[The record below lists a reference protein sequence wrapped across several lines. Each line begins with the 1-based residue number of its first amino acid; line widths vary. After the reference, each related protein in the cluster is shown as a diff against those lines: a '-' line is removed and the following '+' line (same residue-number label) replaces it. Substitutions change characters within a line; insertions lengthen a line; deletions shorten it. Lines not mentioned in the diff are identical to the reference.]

1 MLESMESQKKLAP
14 AVATAPAL
22 PAEDYT
28 LLSAPLERLIGRR
41 SAKALEKLQLYT
53 AEDLLFH
60 VPFRFAK
67 RGELLPI
74 EAVREGEDVTV
85 VAKVVEANIRPMRA
99 RRGFILR
106 MVISDGAHDLGLTF
120 FAKNSRPLN
129 FHLMQLPVGAR
140 AVFSG
145 TISTYRGALQL
156 NHPEYQVLKDSEDAA
171 AAHFDQPIPIY
182 HATAKVPSWKIEK
195 AVKTIWPLFN
205 PQQFPDPLPETYR
218 RQHELPDRYTALRQL
233 HCPDSENSL
242 AAARRRMK
250 HEEALIL
257 QTVLARR
264 KVQAQQQAAPKC
276 PLRSE
281 GLAAQ
286 LLSELP
292 FALTPGQVQ
301 AGAEIAADMHSA
313 TPMRR
318 LLQGDVGSGK
328 TVVALRAMLQAI
340 DNGKQAVLLAP
351 TEVLAYQHAA
361 SLYRLLGDLASTRY
375 RPWDGEKRADWEREL
390 HIEVLSSSLSMKE
403 KRAALGRI
411 ASGQAQLIVGT
422 HALLQER
429 VQIPDLA
436 LLVIDEQHR
445 FGVNQRAKL
454 AAGVHMLVM
463 TATPIPR
470 TIAMTTFGDLE
481 ISTLPDLPAGRPEIS
496 TFLVPY
502 WDNALAERVWERAQ
516 EEIAA
521 GGRVYVVCP
530 RISAYTAEIA
540 AEGELFAGA
549 AEAGKSAELGEASVT
564 DLPASTLLPGGAENL
579 ENSENSENSE
589 KPLHTV
595 EEVYQ
600 MLQARPGFATS
611 NLGILHGQLSSEEKD
626 AAMADFAA
634 GRTSL
639 LVCTTVVEV
648 GIDVP
653 EATMMVIMDAE
664 RFGLS
669 QLHQLRG
676 RIGRGKK
683 DSLCIALHQSPP
695 GTFAFARLTA
705 FAATRDGFQLAE
717 KDLELRAEG
726 NVLGARQSGKQTALR
741 FLSALQDVD
750 IIAAAKETALQLV
763 EAENTESAE
772 SAENIESCSELW
784 RLVAEAE
791 EAAEVDYLEK
801 S

>member
-14 AVATAPAL
+14 AGVTAPAL
-22 PAEDYT
+22 PAEEYT
-28 LLSAPLERLIGRR
+28 LLSTPLERLIGRR

-129 FHLMQLPVGAR
+129 FHLTQLPVGAR

-195 AVKTIWPLFN
+195 AVQTIWPLFN

-218 RQHELPDRYTALRQL
+218 RQHELPDRYTALKQL
-233 HCPDSENSL
+233 HCPDSENTL
-242 AAARRRMK
+242 AAARQRMK

-264 KVQAQQQAAPKC
+264 KLQARRQAAPEC

-281 GLAAQ
+281 GLAAK

-292 FALTPGQVQ
+292 FALTPGQEQ

-351 TEVLAYQHAA
+351 TEVLAYQHAT
-361 SLYRLLGDLASTRY
+361 SLYRLLGDLASARY

-390 HIEVLSSSLSMKE
+390 RIEVLSSSLSMKE

-481 ISTLPDLPAGRPEIS
+481 ISTLPDLPAGRPEIG

-530 RISAYTAEIA
+530 RISAYAEEVTT
-540 AEGELFAGA
+540 EGELFTGVT
-549 AEAGKSAELGEASVT
+549 EAGEADTPSST
-564 DLPASTLLPGGAENL
+564 DSQDGTLLPAFT
-579 ENSENSENSE
+579 ENSE

-595 EEVYQ
+595 EDVYQ

-626 AAMADFAA
+626 VAMADFAA
-634 GRTSL
+634 GRTPL

-741 FLSALQDVD
+741 FLSALHDID
-750 IIAAAKETALQLV
+750 IIATAKETALQLV
-763 EAENTESAE
+763 EAESTESIESIESAE
-772 SAENIESCSELW
+772 SCPELW

-791 EAAEVDYLEK
+791 QAAEVDYLEK

>member
-14 AVATAPAL
+14 AGAPASAL

-28 LLSAPLERLIGRR
+28 LLSTPLERLIGRR

-156 NHPEYQVLKDSEDAA
+156 NHPEYQVLKASEDAA

-242 AAARRRMK
+242 ASARRRMK

-264 KVQAQQQAAPKC
+264 KVQAQGQAAPEC

-301 AGAEIAADMHSA
+301 AGVEIAADMHSA

-361 SLYRLLGDLASTRY
+361 SLYRLLGDLASARY
-375 RPWDGEKRADWEREL
+375 HPWDGEKRADWEREL

-530 RISAYTAEIA
+530 RISAYTAETA
-540 AEGELFAGA
+540 AEGELFA
-549 AEAGKSAELGEASVT
+549 EAGEARGSAESGGVPVIDSVG
-564 DLPASTLLPGGAENL
+564 DTLLPAFA
-579 ENSENSENSE
+579 ENSENSE

-595 EEVYQ
+595 EDVYQ
-600 MLQARPGFATS
+600 MLQARSGFATS

-626 AAMADFAA
+626 AAMADFAS
-634 GRTSL
+634 GRTPL

-726 NVLGARQSGKQTALR
+726 NVLGARQSGKQTALH

-763 EAENTESAE
+763 EAENTESVE
-772 SAENIESCSELW
+772 SAENIESCPELW

>member
-1 MLESMESQKKLAP
+1 MLESMESQKKLATAGAP
-14 AVATAPAL
+14 ASAL

-28 LLSAPLERLIGRR
+28 LLSTPLERLIGRR

-264 KVQAQQQAAPKC
+264 KVQAHKQAAPEC

-361 SLYRLLGDLASTRY
+361 SLYRLLGDLASARY

-530 RISAYTAEIA
+530 RISAYSSETT

-549 AEAGKSAELGEASVT
+549 
-564 DLPASTLLPGGAENL
+564 
-579 ENSENSENSE
+579 ENSENLENSE

-595 EEVYQ
+595 EDVYQ

-741 FLSALQDVD
+741 FLSALEDAD
-750 IIAAAKETALQLV
+750 IITAAKETALQLV

-772 SAENIESCSELW
+772 SAESAERAENIESCPELW

>member
-22 PAEDYT
+22 PAENYT
-28 LLSAPLERLIGRR
+28 LLSTPLERLIGRR

-106 MVISDGAHDLGLTF
+106 MVISDGAHELGLTF

-145 TISTYRGALQL
+145 TISTYRGTLQL
-156 NHPEYQVLKDSEDAA
+156 NHPEYQVLKDSEDVA

-264 KVQAQQQAAPKC
+264 KVQAQGQAAPEC

-361 SLYRLLGDLASTRY
+361 SLYRLLGDLASARY
-375 RPWDGEKRADWEREL
+375 RPWDGKKRADWEREL
-390 HIEVLSSSLSMKE
+390 RIEVLSSSLSMKE

-481 ISTLPDLPAGRPEIS
+481 ISMLPDLPAGRPKIE

-516 EEIAA
+516 EEIVA

-530 RISAYTAEIA
+530 RISAYREEVA
-540 AEGELFAGA
+540 AEGEFFTGVVEA
-549 AEAGKSAELGEASVT
+549 AEVDTPPIA
-564 DLPASTLLPGGAENL
+564 DLQDGTLLPAFAK
-579 ENSENSENSE
+579 NSE

-600 MLQARPGFATS
+600 MLQARPGFSTS

-626 AAMADFAA
+626 VAMADFAA
-634 GRTSL
+634 GRTPL

-695 GTFAFARLTA
+695 GTFAFARLAA

-750 IIAAAKETALQLV
+750 IIATAKETALQLV
-763 EAENTESAE
+763 EAE
-772 SAENIESCSELW
+772 SAENIESCPELW